1 VGGARYIGGSL
12 TQTFHINLGIRKFSL
27 CPPLVYITLHRLYTG
42 AGCTVDTYSGS
53 FGALFLPCRAYTN
66 LLKGCTVRYA
76 WQGINTTCKYMY
88 CMCRYTV
95 GSVELKAE
103 SIVLVITALKKH
115 EISLT
120 LYCESA
126 NF

>member
-1 VGGARYIGGSL
+1 
-12 TQTFHINLGIRKFSL
+12 
-27 CPPLVYITLHRLYTG
+27 
-42 AGCTVDTYSGS
+42 
-53 FGALFLPCRAYTN
+53 
-66 LLKGCTVRYA
+66 
-76 WQGINTTCKYMY
+76 MY